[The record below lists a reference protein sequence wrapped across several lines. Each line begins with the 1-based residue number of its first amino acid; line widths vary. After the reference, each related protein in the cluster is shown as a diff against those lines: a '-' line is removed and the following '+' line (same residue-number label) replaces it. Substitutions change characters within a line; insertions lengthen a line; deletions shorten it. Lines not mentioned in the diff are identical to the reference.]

1 MGWTLSRYFFQRHV
15 VITIWFFL
23 GVFALVYIVDF
34 TELSRRMA
42 EVPQFTVMLGLTLSA
57 TRVPL
62 VMLQTTPFIA
72 LFAGIAT
79 LMSLN
84 RKYEL
89 VIARSTGVSA
99 WQFLRPVCLGALLFG
114 VLAVC
119 VLNPLAARGF
129 AWAEQI
135 ENDLLSREAKSV
147 AAFGTPWLRQRA
159 DGRDMVIGAKSV
171 LSNGLE
177 LTFPVFLEIDDS
189 VGIVERIDA
198 DRAYLR
204 DGYWEVVNARRLKEG
219 NIPVEEKSLT
229 IPTELR
235 AEFVQERLARPETI
249 PFFELPGKIAVAR
262 SFGLNAGGFAMQF
275 NSLIAL
281 PFLLVAMTLVAATVS
296 MRFVR
301 MGQSG
306 TLILGGVAAGFLLYV
321 VSVLVK
327 AFGAAGFVPPIVAA
341 WIPVFLASVFGVTF
355 LLHRED
361 G

>member
-1 MGWTLSRYFFQRHV
+1 MGWTLGRYFFLRHV
-15 VITIWFFL
+15 LITTWFFL
-23 GVFALVYIVDF
+23 GIFALVYIVDF
-34 TELSRRMA
+34 TELSRRMS
-42 EVPQFTVMLGLTLSA
+42 EVPQFTVLLGLTLSA
-57 TRVPL
+57 MRVPL

-72 LFAGIAT
+72 LFAGMAT
-79 LMSLN
+79 LIALN
-84 RKYEL
+84 RRYEL
-89 VIARSTGVSA
+89 VIARAAGVSA

-114 VLAVC
+114 LLAVG

-129 AWAEQI
+129 AWAEQM
-135 ENDLLSREAKSV
+135 ENSLLSREARSV

-159 DGRDMVIGAKSV
+159 DGRDMVIGAQSV

-177 LTFPVFLEIDDS
+177 LAFPVFLEIEQAA
-189 VGIVERIDA
+189 GIVERIDA

-204 DGYWEVVNARRLKEG
+204 DGYWELVNARRLKEG
-219 NIPVEEKSLT
+219 EVPVEEKILK
-229 IPTELR
+229 IPTDLR
-235 AEFVQERLARPETI
+235 AEFVQERLARPEII
-249 PFFELPGKIAVAR
+249 PFFQLPGKIAVAR
-262 SFGLNAGGFAMQF
+262 SFGLNAGGFAMQL

-301 MGQSG
+301 MGQSS

-327 AFGAAGFVPPIVAA
+327 AFGTAGFVPPIVAA
-341 WIPVFLASVFGVTF
+341 WIPVFLATVFGVTF

>member
-1 MGWTLSRYFFQRHV
+1 VGWTLGRYFFLRHV
-15 VITIWFFL
+15 LIVTWFFL
-23 GVFALVYIVDF
+23 GIFALVYIVDF
-34 TELSRRMA
+34 TELSRRMTD
-42 EVPQFTVMLGLTLSA
+42 VPQFSVMLGLTLSA
-57 TRVPL
+57 MRVPL

-72 LFAGIAT
+72 LFAGMAT
-79 LMSLN
+79 LIALN
-84 RKYEL
+84 RRYEL
-89 VIARSTGVSA
+89 VIARAAGVSA
-99 WQFLRPVCLGALLFG
+99 WQFLRPVCLGALVFG
-114 VLAVC
+114 VVAVG

-135 ENDLLSREAKSV
+135 ENALLSKESRSV

-159 DGRDMVIGAKSV
+159 DGRDMVIGAQSV

-177 LTFPVFLEIDDS
+177 LAFPVFLEIDDAK
-189 VGIVERIDA
+189 GILERIDA
-198 DRAYLR
+198 ERAFLR
-204 DGYWEVVNARRLKEG
+204 DGFWELTNARRLKEG
-219 NIPVEEKSLT
+219 EAPVEEKILN
-229 IPTELR
+229 IPTDLR
-235 AEFVQERLARPETI
+235 AEYVQERLARPETI
-249 PFFELPGKIAVAR
+249 PFFELPAKIEVAR
-262 SFGLNAGGFAMQF
+262 SFGLNAGGFAMQL

-327 AFGAAGFVPPIVAA
+327 AFGTAGFVPPIVAA
-341 WIPVFLASVFGVTF
+341 WIPVFLAMVFGVTF